1 MKKILP
7 IVLASLIAVSSFAQD
22 KGLNKLFNTPSKSNL
37 NKEIAS
43 LKFSLDSLQNLVD
56 SLMERK
62 YIEDS
67 AVLAVL
73 EGNED
78 ESDPIQYSQE
88 VTDSLLHEWYSNVYA
103 NSSDLEYDMD
113 SIRFSSNVSDAEM
126 IRRLEDMNSFI
137 TLPFNETVKNYM
149 ILYAEKMPTQMSRVL
164 GLSQYYFPI
173 FEEALGRYNLPYE
186 LKYMSVIESMLN
198 IRAKS
203 RAGARG
209 MWQFMYNTGRIYGL
223 EINSFVDE
231 RLDVEKAVDAA
242 ARYLADAYKV
252 FGDWALAISSYNCG
266 AGNVSKA
273 IRRAGGAR
281 DFWSIY
287 PFLPR
292 ETRGYMPAFVG
303 AMYAMT
309 YSREYNITPMNVGM
323 PAQTDTIHITKN
335 LHFRQLSEA
344 VGIPMEDIRNLNPQ
358 YTHDIIPGNTKTYIL
373 NIAYN
378 WTNPLLEVG
387 IDSVY
392 RFKADSL
399 MSEKVIK
406 DVQTASNSERI
417 AYRVKSGDYLGKIA
431 AKYGVS
437 VTKLK
442 SWNNLKT
449 NNIRVGQILY
459 IYKGGAVPPAS
470 TTSKSSVSS
479 SSSSSAAKTTSSNGK
494 RYYTVKSG
502 DSLYSIAKLFPGVS
516 ADNIKAANNL
526 TSNSIRPGQN
536 LLIPNP

>member
-1 MKKILP
+1 M
-7 IVLASLIAVSSFAQD
+7 A
-22 KGLNKLFNTPSKSNL
+22 
-37 NKEIAS
+37 KEIES
-43 LKFSLDSLQNLVD
+43 LRMSLDSLQVLVD
-56 SLMERK
+56 SLQTREYPEADAEYLHDGDAENSGR
-62 YIEDS
+62 
-67 AVLAVL
+67 L
-73 EGNED
+73 
-78 ESDPIQYSQE
+78 QYSQE
-88 VTDSLLHEWYSNVYA
+88 VTDSLLHEWYSNIYA
-103 NSSDLEYDMD
+103 NSNDLEYDMD
-113 SIRFSSNVSDAEM
+113 SVRFSSNVPDSEM
-126 IRRLEDMNSFI
+126 VRRLEAMNSFI

-149 ILYAEKMPTQMSRVL
+149 ILYSEKMSTQMSRVL

-173 FEEALGRYNLPYE
+173 FEEAFSRYDLPYE

-198 IRAKS
+198 ARATS

-231 RLDVEKAVDAA
+231 RLDVAKAADAA

-273 IRRAGGAR
+273 IRRAGGSR

-303 AMYAMT
+303 AMYAFT
-309 YSREYNITPMNVGM
+309 YAREYNISPMNVGM
-323 PAQTDTIHITKN
+323 PAQTDTVHVTKN
-335 LHFRQLSEA
+335 LHFLQLSEA
-344 VGIPMEDIRNLNPQ
+344 VGIPIEDIRNLNPQ

-373 NIAYN
+373 NLAYN
-378 WTNPLLEVG
+378 WTGPLLDVG

-406 DVQTASNSERI
+406 EVQAASTSQRV

-431 AKYGVS
+431 SRYGVS
-437 VTKLK
+437 VNNLK
-442 SWNNLKT
+442 AWNNLKSS
-449 NNIRVGQILY
+449 NIRVGQILY
-459 IYKGGAVPPAS
+459 IYKGGAVVSETSASPSPAPN
-470 TTSKSSVSS
+470 TTESP
-479 SSSSSAAKTTSSNGK
+479 TGK
-494 RYYTVKSG
+494 RFYTVKSG

-516 ADNIKAANNL
+516 ADDIKNANKL
-526 TSNSIRPGQN
+526 SSNSIRPGQK
-536 LLIPNP
+536 LEIPSP

>member
-1 MKKILP
+1 M
-7 IVLASLIAVSSFAQD
+7 A
-22 KGLNKLFNTPSKSNL
+22 
-37 NKEIAS
+37 KEIES
-43 LKFSLDSLQNLVD
+43 LKTSLDSLQCVVD
-56 SLMERK
+56 SLRERK

-67 AVLAVL
+67 ELAAVM

-78 ESDPIQYSQE
+78 ENNPIQYSQE

-103 NSSDLEYDMD
+103 NSNVIEYDMD
-113 SIRFSSNVSDAEM
+113 SIAFSSNVPDSEM
-126 IRRLEDMNSFI
+126 VRRLESMNSFI

-149 ILYAEKMPTQMSRVL
+149 ILYSEKMQTQMSRVL
-164 GLSQYYFPI
+164 GLSQFYFPI
-173 FEEALGRYNLPYE
+173 FEEAFDRYGLPIE
-186 LKYMSVIESMLN
+186 LKYMSVIESMMN
-198 IRAKS
+198 TRATS

-209 MWQFMYNTGRIYGL
+209 LWQFMYNTGRIYGL

-231 RLDVEKAVDAA
+231 RLDVAKSADAA

-252 FGDWALAISSYNCG
+252 FGDWTLAISAYNCG

-273 IRRAGGAR
+273 IRRAGGSR

-309 YSREYNITPMNVGM
+309 YAREYNITPMNVGM
-323 PAQTDTIHITKN
+323 PAQTDTVHITRN

-344 VGIPMEDIRNLNPQ
+344 VGIPIEDLRNLNPQ
-358 YTHDIIPGNTKTYIL
+358 YTHDIVPGNTRTYVL
-373 NIAYN
+373 NLAYN
-378 WTNPLLEVG
+378 WTGALLDVG

-406 DVQTASNSERI
+406 DVQAASNSQRI

-431 AKYGVS
+431 TKYGVS
-437 VTKLK
+437 VAKLK
-442 SWNNLKT
+442 SWNNLK
-449 NNIRVGQILY
+449 NSDIRAGQILY
-459 IYKGGAVPPAS
+459 IYKGGAVPPAE
-470 TTSKSSVSS
+470 SS
-479 SSSSSAAKTTSSNGK
+479 STATASTAASAPKTVTSTADGK
-494 RYYTVKSG
+494 RYYTVKAG
-502 DSLYSIAKLFPGVS
+502 DTLYDIAKSFPGIS

-526 TSNSIRPGQN
+526 SGSSIKPGQI
-536 LLIPNP
+536 LEIP